1 MPILASYRV
10 LETLS
15 QERLNHLCRLLSAE
29 WESKG
34 CPGVEDMPASM
45 LFEYRR
51 LKRERERRGEQ
62 LRLC

>member
-1 MPILASYRV
+1 MPILATYRD

-15 QERLNHLCRLLSAE
+15 QERLDRLCRLLSLE

-34 CPGVEDMPASM
+34 CPGVEDMPTSM
-45 LFEYRR
+45 LFEYVR